1 MATEMMRVV
10 GRVVVPEAGKA
21 QVAEDWEGVTEE
33 AAVARSALRYKRR
46 HRCRGQP
53 VGEGT

>member
-1 MATEMMRVV
+1 MMRVV